1 LKHSTTQKMKKARKG
16 DSPDVKKQAVVEAI
30 LDLSSKALSEKVR
43 ERFISCLKERGD
55 LLAQIVGKDVEVDE
69 GALRVWLDKE
79 KEILTRLEEERK
91 RVLDAMDGL
100 SRRRVALRQ
109 YSPKFPFPPMP
120 VFFDKLG

>member
-1 LKHSTTQKMKKARKG
+1 MVTARKG
-16 DSPDVKKQAVVEAI
+16 GSPKVKKQPIVDRI
-30 LDLSSKALSEKVR
+30 LDLSSKALTEKVR

-55 LLAQIVGKDVEVDE
+55 LLAQIVGKDVELDE
-69 GALRVWLDKE
+69 GALRAWLDKE

-91 RVLDAMDGL
+91 RVLEAMEGL